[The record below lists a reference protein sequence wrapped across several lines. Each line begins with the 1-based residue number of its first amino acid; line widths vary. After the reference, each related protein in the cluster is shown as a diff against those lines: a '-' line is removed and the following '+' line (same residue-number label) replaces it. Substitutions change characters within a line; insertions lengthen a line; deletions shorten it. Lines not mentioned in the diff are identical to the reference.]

1 MFEKLSLKSRL
12 LLIATVPITV
22 MLILGISGAWE
33 KYSDYQSRVQAE
45 TLVGLVV
52 DLFHRVLDPRLK
64 TATAITEV
72 TA

>member
-22 MLILGISGAWE
+22 MLILGISPAWE

-52 DLFHRVLDPRLK
+52 DLGE
-64 TATAITEV
+64 TAHEL
-72 TA
+72 